1 MLRFLDN
8 NRQYEVNGR
17 LLVLINDL
25 MHFCEEPFATIHGGI
40 SAEKWTEYERE
51 MIIQRNKCL
60 YLQVGMIINEFKQ
73 FKWKEINKESEVN
86 TQD

>member
-1 MLRFLDN
+1 MPRFLDN
-8 NRQYEVNGR
+8 DRQYKVNGR

-25 MHFCEEPFATIHGGI
+25 MHFCEAPFATIHGDV

-51 MIIQRNKCL
+51 MIIQRDKSL

-73 FKWKEINKESEVN
+73 FEWEEI
-86 TQD
+86 